1 MLMDFVW
8 RWSETLPLRTTNCFK
23 WRYISNGFVLR
34 ELKQLKRQKAHGV
47 DKLPS
52 GMLKDCRVHIY
63 QPLGHIINLSLQY
76 SKVPSMWKIAKVIPI
91 HKKGAH
97 NNPENY
103 RPISV
108 LPVLSKVLERALHQ
122 QLSEFLKEQNLL
134 TKYQFGYRSNRSTNL
149 AATLFLDDI
158 RREVD
163 VGNMVGAVFI
173 DLSKAFDTLG
183 HSILLGKLPAYGV
196 HDNELLW
203 FTDYLFGRQQ
213 YVQLG
218 KGTSSMQSIYSGVP
232 QGSILGPL
240 LFNLY
245 FSDFADHLLKT
256 NVLMYADDTVIY
268 RAGKDIET
276 IENVLTEELEQVA
289 RYFDENQLVIN
300 LKKDKTEV
308 MLFGTA
314 KRRSLQNRQLNITCR
329 GVPINNTNEYT
340 YLGYT
345 LDNSLTLKGCFDKA
359 YKKCCNRLKLLSK
372 LRHHVSSDA
381 ANRIYQS
388 MILPVVTYSGLL
400 KLQFTKTQSDR
411 FQSIERRA
419 ENIIAPDEHGQMPSI
434 IKILHK
440 QSRSIVRKCLDNRMC
455 TNFDNYFEI
464 KTGGIN
470 TRNNNLFLK
479 LPKVKLEFAK
489 QSFYYLGAKI
499 YNDLPIEIR

>member
-1 MLMDFVW
+1 
-8 RWSETLPLRTTNCFK
+8 
-23 WRYISNGFVLR
+23 
-34 ELKQLKRQKAHGV
+34 
-47 DKLPS
+47 
-52 GMLKDCRVHIY
+52 
-63 QPLGHIINLSLQY
+63 
-76 SKVPSMWKIAKVIPI
+76 
-91 HKKGAH
+91 
-97 NNPENY
+97 
-103 RPISV
+103 
-108 LPVLSKVLERALHQ
+108 
-122 QLSEFLKEQNLL
+122 
-134 TKYQFGYRSNRSTNL
+134 
-149 AATLFLDDI
+149 
-158 RREVD
+158 
-163 VGNMVGAVFI
+163 
-173 DLSKAFDTLG
+173 
-183 HSILLGKLPAYGV
+183 
-196 HDNELLW
+196 
-203 FTDYLFGRQQ
+203 
-213 YVQLG
+213 
-218 KGTSSMQSIYSGVP
+218 MQSIYSGVP

-276 IENVLTEELEQVA
+276 IENVLTKELELVA

-314 KRRSLQNRQLNITCR
+314 KRHSLQNRQLNITCR

-345 LDNSLTLKGCFDKA
+345 LDNGLTLKGCFDKA

-400 KLQFTKTQSDR
+400 KFQLTKTQSDR

-440 QSRSIVRKCLDNRMC
+440 QSCSIVSN
-455 TNFDNYFEI
+455 I
-464 KTGGIN
+464 
-470 TRNNNLFLK
+470 
-479 LPKVKLEFAK
+479 
-489 QSFYYLGAKI
+489 
-499 YNDLPIEIR
+499 